1 MVVPGRLVC
10 GSCAI
15 TLASLIVYVTSDV
28 SRTSTISVSSYLRTA
43 AAVHSQEDMGND
55 LLMARVDLT
64 PVLDGHVSSLACDHT
79 VP

>member
-10 GSCAI
+10 GLCAMAQ
-15 TLASLIVYVTSDV
+15 ASLIVYVTSDV

-64 PVLDGHVSSLACDHT
+64 PVLDGHVSLLDLARALS
-79 VP
+79 